1 MTEPVRGGVTRRR
14 MVFGGLVA
22 GAGLALA
29 RSGEVRGQATPQP
42 GVPDHLIAASD
53 VLSLLGSPSFRPVA
67 LAGDASEAEGFIPD
81 SQLVDWHEMELM
93 DTVNDAAVTGWADN
107 MSALF
112 ARVGLDRDDEVVI
125 YDDGSLFAPR
135 PWWVMR
141 LLGYANVQVL
151 DGGFPAWRD
160 VNGVITPDTASPS
173 VASSPP
179 DAADR
184 RWEMLARLPEIM
196 EHLEDPEW
204 VLVDARTPEEYEQGH
219 IPGAVNVNYLLNV
232 QEEGPPTWRAPD
244 ELRTMYAAV
253 GVTPDKHVV
262 PYCAT
267 GARSALTDFTL
278 RWLGYPS
285 VALYSASW
293 QEWNAEPETPKAQ
306 GSEPWPVPE
315 ESADA

>member
-1 MTEPVRGGVTRRR
+1 MTGYERSNIPRRRVMLGGVAAGASLALVR
-14 MVFGGLVA
+14 FGG
-22 GAGLALA
+22 AL
-29 RSGEVRGQATPQP
+29 GQATPQSALP
-42 GVPDHLIAASD
+42 TQPDHLIDAAA
-53 VLSLLGSPSFRPVA
+53 VLPLLDSPAFRPVA
-67 LAGDASEAEGFIPD
+67 LAGDAGQAEAFLPG

-93 DTVNDAAVTGWADN
+93 DTIDEAAVIGWADN

-112 ARVGLDRDDEVVI
+112 ARVGLNRDDEIVV

-151 DGGFPAWRD
+151 NGGLPAWKQAHGAE
-160 VNGVITPDTASPS
+160 VPDPASPG

-179 DAADR
+179 VAGDR
-184 RWEMLARLPEIM
+184 RWEMLARLPVIV
-196 EHLEDPEW
+196 EHLDDPAW
-204 VLVDARTPEEYEQGH
+204 VLVDARTPEEYERGH
-219 IPGAVNVNYLLNV
+219 IPGAVNVNFLRNIN
-232 QEEGPPTWRAPD
+232 EDGAPTWRSSD
-244 ELRTMYAAV
+244 DLRAMYAEV

-267 GARSALTDFTL
+267 GARSAVTDFTL

-293 QEWNAEPETPKAQ
+293 QEWDAEPDTPKVT
-306 GSEPWPVPE
+306 GPNP
-315 ESADA
+315 